1 MPRPAST
8 VLRKSL
14 EADTG
19 RLRGGGEKTPLM
31 GDPVPPPAFK
41 CWIPALVIA
50 AVLLLVLL
58 LYVMLCVIWPF
69 CIVWPL
75 QSGALQPATSTSYG
89 SSPPATL
96 PAHAIL
102 SPPSSQHPPPTSPGT
117 TSPGTTPGTT
127 KPGTTTPVI
136 GPGTIAPTDHC
147 TEGSVWDVHS
157 GGCFAPVPFEQ
168 RGCYPRSSC
177 EARYASSFG
186 DELSCIPQGFNG
198 ECSSALSELHGFG
211 IVPNAKRGDDY
222 ANHGYYGTSSYIRL
236 FEFLGREVMILED
249 RTSAPRHKTSQ
260 NLPKP
265 PQTSTPRWP
274 PLYTPLGP
282 TRALL
287 TSLSTDGR
295 AGGRARD

>member
-1 MPRPAST
+1 
-8 VLRKSL
+8 
-14 EADTG
+14 
-19 RLRGGGEKTPLM
+19 M

-117 TSPGTTPGTT
+117 TSPGTTPSTT

-147 TEGSVWDVHS
+147 TEGSVWDAGLIAGVGRVS
-157 GGCFAPVPFEQ
+157 
-168 RGCYPRSSC
+168 
-177 EARYASSFG
+177 
-186 DELSCIPQGFNG
+186 
-198 ECSSALSELHGFG
+198 
-211 IVPNAKRGDDY
+211 
-222 ANHGYYGTSSYIRL
+222 
-236 FEFLGREVMILED
+236 GREVMILED

-274 PLYTPLGP
+274 PL
-282 TRALL
+282 
-287 TSLSTDGR
+287 
-295 AGGRARD
+295 

>member
-1 MPRPAST
+1 MRNE
-8 VLRKSL
+8 KSL
-14 EADTG
+14 EADSG
-19 RLRGGGEKTPLM
+19 RLRGGGGEKTPLM
-31 GDPVPPPAFK
+31 GDPVPAPAFK

-50 AVLLLVLL
+50 AVLLLVVL

-102 SPPSSQHPPPTSPGT
+102 SPPSSQHPPPTLSPGT
-117 TSPGTTPGTT
+117 TTPGTT
-127 KPGTTTPVI
+127 PSIVPGA
-136 GPGTIAPTDHC
+136 IAPTEDC
-147 TEGSVWDVHS
+147 AKGSVWDVHS

-168 RGCYPRSSC
+168 RGCYPRSAC

-236 FEFLGREVMILED
+236 FEFLGREVMILIRTD
-249 RTSAPRHKTSQ
+249 RRSRAPRPRSDDHLCDLFVPSSY
-260 NLPKP
+260 P
-265 PQTSTPRWP
+265 P
-274 PLYTPLGP
+274 
-282 TRALL
+282 
-287 TSLSTDGR
+287 
-295 AGGRARD
+295 

>member
-1 MPRPAST
+1 MRNE
-8 VLRKSL
+8 KSS
-14 EADTG
+14 EADSG
-19 RLRGGGEKTPLM
+19 RLRGGGGEKTPLM
-31 GDPVPPPAFK
+31 GDPLPAPAFK

-50 AVLLLVLL
+50 AVLLLVVL

-102 SPPSSQHPPPTSPGT
+102 SPPSSQHPPPTL
-117 TSPGTTPGTT
+117 SPGTTPGTA
-127 KPGTTTPVI
+127 PGTTPSKPSIV
-136 GPGTIAPTDHC
+136 PGAIAPTEDC
-147 TEGSVWDVHS
+147 AKGSVWDVHS

-168 RGCYPRSSC
+168 RGCYPRSAC

-249 RTSAPRHKTSQ
+249 RTSLPR
-260 NLPKP
+260 
-265 PQTSTPRWP
+265 PQTS
-274 PLYTPLGP
+274 L
-282 TRALL
+282 
-287 TSLSTDGR
+287 
-295 AGGRARD
+295 